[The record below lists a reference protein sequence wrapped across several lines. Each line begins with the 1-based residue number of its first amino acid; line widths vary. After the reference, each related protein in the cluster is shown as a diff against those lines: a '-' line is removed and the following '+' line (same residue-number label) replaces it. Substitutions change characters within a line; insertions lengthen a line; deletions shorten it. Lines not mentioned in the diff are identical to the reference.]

1 MKKTHIAIPT
11 PCNENWDRMLPEDKG
26 RFCQLC
32 AKTVVDFTNSSPE
45 EITDYFIKNKESKT
59 CGRFK
64 KEQLNSIHIEIPKNI
79 IYQQT
84 SFKNVFMLAL
94 LISMGTTLFSCK
106 DHNNN
111 VHPVDKIVLVD
122 DSLSSSNDSVL
133 SSSIQKKEGIDN
145 NKIQKSAPV
154 LLGVVEVDPKHEE
167 FMMGD
172 VIQEPVVID
181 TINVYG
187 VSQVE
192 KKPEFPGGEIKFNKY
207 IIDNL
212 ELSEPLESELILVQ
226 FVINTKGIVEEIK
239 IVKGQNKEV
248 NAQLIRLLQ
257 NSPLW
262 TPAEIQDEKVKVKM
276 TYPIH
281 IKSQ

>member
-239 IVKGQNKEV
+239 VVKGQNKEV

-276 TYPIH
+276 IYPIR

>member
-1 MKKTHIAIPT
+1 MKKTHITIPT

-239 IVKGQNKEV
+239 VVKGQNKEV

-276 TYPIH
+276 TYPIR

>member
-1 MKKTHIAIPT
+1 MKKTHINIPT

-239 IVKGQNKEV
+239 VVKGQNKEV

-276 TYPIH
+276 TYPIR

>member
-1 MKKTHIAIPT
+1 MKKTHITIPT

-239 IVKGQNKEV
+239 VVKGQNKEV

-262 TPAEIQDEKVKVKM
+262 TPAEIQYEKVKVKM
-276 TYPIH
+276 TYPIR

>member
-1 MKKTHIAIPT
+1 MKKTHITIPT

-276 TYPIH
+276 TYPIR

>member
-1 MKKTHIAIPT
+1 MKKTHIKIPT

-276 TYPIH
+276 TYPIR

>member
-1 MKKTHIAIPT
+1 MKKTHITIPT

-64 KEQLNSIHIEIPKNI
+64 KEQLNLIHIEIPKNI

-111 VHPVDKIVLVD
+111 VHSVDKIVLVD

-192 KKPEFPGGEIKFNKY
+192 KKPEFPGGEIQFNKY

-212 ELSEPLESELILVQ
+212 ELSVPLESELVLVQ

-239 IVKGQNKEV
+239 VVKGQNKEV

-262 TPAEIQDEKVKVKM
+262 TPAEIQDEKVKVEM
-276 TYPIH
+276 IYPIR